1 MKALGGMFRGGE
13 YLAEIYGASR
23 RQGTFGLL
31 HRPDAHPWTALDVT
45 FVLLEVERPRLP
57 YRIFLDVADS
67 GELDPARNVAL
78 KNFAEIVDQPE
89 LGFTSSFDS
98 LKGKLVW
105 LKTELRQAGDVIWT
119 EIIDIAKP
127 HALWSAALAAP
138 IRLDFPTRAAAA
150 NLRHRLY
157 RLRDVVRAS
166 QHEFAKQADLCK
178 IAGVFP
184 TEGHSH
190 RHPSG
195 THYLIVSDGNH
206 PIWLELAWYGGVAPA
221 DDDDDRV

>member
-1 MKALGGMFRGGE
+1 MPK
-13 YLAEIYGASR
+13 S
-23 RQGTFGLL
+23 
-31 HRPDAHPWTALDVT
+31 
-45 FVLLEVERPRLP
+45 
-57 YRIFLDVADS
+57 S
-67 GELDPARNVAL
+67 
-78 KNFAEIVDQPE
+78 DQPE

-105 LKTELRQAGDVIWT
+105 LKTEPRQAGDVIWT

-157 RLRDVVRAS
+157 RLRDVMRAS

-184 TEGHSH
+184 TRAIRIGTRPAPITSSSLMAITRSGLSWRGTEVSPRLTTTTTVCKSRAGHH
-190 RHPSG
+190 RGS
-195 THYLIVSDGNH
+195 SRSN
-206 PIWLELAWYGGVAPA
+206 AAGGKNATGG
-221 DDDDDRV
+221 

>member
-1 MKALGGMFRGGE
+1 MTGERHHVLLAQFGIAKLGHAAMAAGGE
-13 YLAEIYGASR
+13 
-23 RQGTFGLL
+23 RQRWRDRGY
-31 HRPDAHPWTALDVT
+31 PTAFSST
-45 FVLLEVERPRLP
+45 WP
-57 YRIFLDVADS
+57 DS

-89 LGFTSSFDS
+89 LGFASSFDS

-150 NLRHRLY
+150 KLRHRLY
-157 RLRDVVRAS
+157 RLRDVMRAS
-166 QHEFAKQADLCK
+166 QHEFSPGFLTSGHCIDNK
-178 IAGVFP
+178 IALH
-184 TEGHSH
+184 TRCE
-190 RHPSG
+190 
-195 THYLIVSDGNH
+195 
-206 PIWLELAWYGGVAPA
+206 
-221 DDDDDRV
+221 RVW